1 MIARRKLDEF
11 DFDALREQANRE
23 RAEAVYRLL
32 LQPLANFFRH
42 APRPHR
48 HPQGTHRRAA
58 A

>member
-1 MIARRKLDEF
+1 MMARRKLDEF
-11 DFDALREQANRE
+11 DLEALAEQAHRE

-32 LQPLANFFRH
+32 LQPLANLFKR

-48 HPQGTHRRAA
+48 PHQRTHRRAA

>member
-11 DFDALREQANRE
+11 DLEALREQANRE
-23 RAEAVYRLL
+23 RTEAIYRLL
-32 LQPLANFFRH
+32 LQPLASFFRH